1 MQSQPK
7 FTVLTNVS
15 VNDGTISK
23 PSGGNGWNACAA
35 TTEGIESTQ
44 SQVRGVCFVVESLAV
59 QVMVGLASDTSQRA
73 TPAYA
78 SIDFAAYLDRGA
90 LNVFEVGCNV
100 NKGYF
105 PSVGQVQVGD
115 RVSVTLNNDNQ
126 VEFRVNG
133 AWKYTSTRAPQ
144 FPLYLKVAMCS
155 PDCSV
160 REVRWIL
167 HETEAACS
175 PDIACKECAIH
186 KSALQ
191 AMAEEKVEL
200 EEELE
205 KAKADLAKER
215 AENKAGL
222 AKAKAENEACLAKA
236 KADLVRERA
245 DNEALRKKLAFR
257 SKTQSDASHTKAEPE
272 VEPTKQDGSR

>member
-1 MQSQPK
+1 MPREPTQPE
-7 FTVLTNVS
+7 FTVLRNVAF
-15 VNDGTISK
+15 NDGTISNTLV
-23 PSGGNGWNACAA
+23 GGVWGAIAA

-44 SQVRGVCFVVESLAV
+44 SQIRGVSFVV
-59 QVMVGLASDTSQRA
+59 ASETIEVFAGWASYTSQRA
-73 TPAYA
+73 AAGA
-78 SIDFAAYLDRGA
+78 SFDYVAHIGLRCFNAVEGGNL
-90 LNVFEVGCNV
+90 
-100 NKGYF
+100 KGRF
-105 PSVGQVQVGD
+105 GQVQVGD

-215 AENKAGL
+215 AEN
-222 AKAKAENEACLAKA
+222 EACLAKA
-236 KADLVRERA
+236 QADLVRERA
-245 DNEALRKKLAFR
+245 DNEAMRKKLALR
-257 SKTQSDASHTKAEPE
+257 SKTHSDASHAKAEPE
-272 VEPTKQDGSR
+272 VEPPKQDGSP